1 MRESRM
7 EERTYPWDDGMS
19 EGRTREVGCWASDLH
34 MPGIYTTYLRGRGV
48 STGQKREKKS
58 KQTVSFT
65 CPCFTEERT
74 GAENY
79 VERKTLERS

>member
-1 MRESRM
+1 M

-19 EGRTREVGCWASDLH
+19 EGRMREVGCWASDLH

-65 CPCFTEERT
+65 CPCSTEERT